1 MMVEISVTNLVL
13 AIIAMDRDIKAREK
27 ALREG
32 AIPEADEAEES
43 EYVLEL
49 WKARSELIGAHD
61 RARERD
67 PKLSPLKLD

>member
-1 MMVEISVTNLVL
+1 MVEISITNLVL

-27 ALREG
+27 ALRDG
-32 AIPEADEAEES
+32 LISEANEDEETQ
-43 EYVLEL
+43 YVLDL

-67 PKLSPLKLD
+67 PKLSPIKLD